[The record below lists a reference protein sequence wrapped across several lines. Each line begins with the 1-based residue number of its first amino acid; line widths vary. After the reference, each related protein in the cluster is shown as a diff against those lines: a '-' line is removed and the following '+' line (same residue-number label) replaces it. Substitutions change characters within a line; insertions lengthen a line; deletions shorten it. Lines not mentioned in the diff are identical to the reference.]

1 MNKIRDSC
9 TAELTVSAVL
19 MSCNI
24 TQSGILNFWLLL
36 LGGVLVFFAWIAFFS
51 RQAKLWGP
59 ETNSE
64 NAFSTVTHPIRSI
77 DNNINDTPPAA
88 LLCVDIWF
96 ALTLMA
102 GVDAFAIVINFNR
115 SLIHQ
120 FHYFISLRMML
131 LAVIIPAAMLLLY
144 NKYAYPPWMCIPRY

>member
-1 MNKIRDSC
+1 
-9 TAELTVSAVL
+9 

-24 TQSGILNFWLLL
+24 TQSCILNFWLLL
-36 LGGVLVFFAWIAFFS
+36 LGGVLVFFAWIAFLS

-59 ETNSE
+59 ETYSE
-64 NAFSTVTHPIRSI
+64 NAFSTVTS

-88 LLCVDIWF
+88 LLCVDICF

-120 FHYFISLRMML
+120 FHYFISLRMTL

-144 NKYAYPPWMCIPRY
+144 DNKYAYPPWMCIPRY